1 MADRMTA
8 AQLQAFYKADGDHS
22 APRQDREGP
31 IHKAILQL
39 LDLCLPGDAI
49 YHHSPNEL
57 DMAGPEAARQI
68 AKARKLGTKAGWT
81 DIEIVWQGRFYG
93 IEVKAPGGRLS
104 QAQADIHAAMRR
116 AGAEVAIVSSVTEMR
131 EVLNQWG
138 LHCRRPS
145 RSLELP
151 LS

>member
-1 MADRMTA
+1 MTGNRMTA

-22 APRQDREGP
+22 APRQDREGA

-39 LDLCLPGDAI
+39 LDLALPADAI

-81 DIEIVWQGRFYG
+81 DIEIIWQGRFYG
-93 IEVKAPGGRLS
+93 LEIKAKSPQS
-104 QAQADIHAAMRR
+104 DAQKDIQRDLAR
-116 AGAEVAIVSSVTEMR
+116 AGAPYAVVRSVTEA
-131 EVLNQWG
+131 EAILKQWG
-138 LHCRRPS
+138 LT
-145 RSLELP
+145 
-151 LS
+151 

>member
-1 MADRMTA
+1 MTGNRMTA

-57 DMAGPEAARQI
+57 EEFAERCVSGMGPA
-68 AKARKLGTKAGWT
+68 
-81 DIEIVWQGRFYG
+81 
-93 IEVKAPGGRLS
+93 GGR
-104 QAQADIHAAMRR
+104 A
-116 AGAEVAIVSSVTEMR
+116 
-131 EVLNQWG
+131 
-138 LHCRRPS
+138 
-145 RSLELP
+145 
-151 LS
+151 

>member
-1 MADRMTA
+1 MSNRMTA
-8 AQLQAFYKADGDHS
+8 AQLQAFYKADGDHR

-31 IHKAILQL
+31 IHKGILQL
-39 LDLCLPGDAI
+39 LDLALPGDAI

-93 IEVKAPGGRLS
+93 IEVKALGGRVS
-104 QAQADIHAAMRR
+104 SAQAETHADLRR
-116 AGAEVAIVSSVTEMR
+116 AGALVAVVSSVSEMR
-131 EVLNQWG
+131 EVLGQWG
-138 LHCRRPS
+138 LLCRQV
-145 RSLELP
+145 
-151 LS
+151 